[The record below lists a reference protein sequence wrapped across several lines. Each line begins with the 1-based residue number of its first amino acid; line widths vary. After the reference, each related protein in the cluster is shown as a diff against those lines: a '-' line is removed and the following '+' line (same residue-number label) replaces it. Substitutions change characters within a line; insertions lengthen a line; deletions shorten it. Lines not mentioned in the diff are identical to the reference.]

1 MCIRDSPDGSTIIQ
15 QNKAPNFKGYLI
27 GIPTSFLCTLGIV
40 LTLYLW
46 LIPKYL
52 IESRNYFWLLLLGVI
67 LLIIF
72 GMLKLWVWLWI
83 NNVPKEAYPTFIDF
97 TFNSI
102 NTSSVNAGLPL
113 GILITKKYYEEQVR
127 NATIEQKRKEG
138 ELNLL
143 RAQINPHFLFNS
155 LNTLDALIENNPS
168 KAQIYLKALSQ
179 LYRNL
184 ILTKDKDILSLQK
197 ELEALKNYFTMIK
210 IRFGST
216 YDFNIIDREID
227 ENECLPVGALQILIE
242 NVIKHN
248 HPSSS
253 DRIMTTIK
261 IDPNFVVVQNNKVAS
276 AAIAESFGTGLK
288 NLKERYKFMT
298 AEKIHI
304 HQDDEQQF
312 RISIPIIHLKSNR

>member
-1 MCIRDSPDGSTIIQ
+1 MLSKKLNKSDYILLTLYFTVFILLTFYDYTYYFHQIEYTIIHPDGSTIIQ

-227 ENECLPVGALQILIE
+227 ENAVSYTHLTLP
-242 NVIKHN
+242 
-248 HPSSS
+248 
-253 DRIMTTIK
+253 TIYS
-261 IDPNFVVVQNNKVAS
+261 V
-276 AAIAESFGTGLK
+276 
-288 NLKERYKFMT
+288 
-298 AEKIHI
+298 
-304 HQDDEQQF
+304 
-312 RISIPIIHLKSNR
+312 